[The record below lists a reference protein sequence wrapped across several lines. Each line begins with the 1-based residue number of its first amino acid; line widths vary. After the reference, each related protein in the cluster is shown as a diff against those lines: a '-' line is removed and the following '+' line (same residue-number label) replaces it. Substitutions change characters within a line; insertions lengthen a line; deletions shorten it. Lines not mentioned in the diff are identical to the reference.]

1 MRRSCAKTASLY
13 SPGVP
18 MLCDNDPFLHSHY
31 LPYWHLNSFSLP
43 PPLSLQVVPSAW
55 LGITLALK
63 CHVSHRAHDLGIHS
77 QLCCQISSPLTKYSP
92 KQDYFQLSYNPS
104 RLNKKFWVLPMMC
117 RIQELFGTWN
127 SGPSSAISFY
137 AIVYIW
143 QGHFPNRQR
152 WGRAEDNSF
161 HIPKHESNKSLFF
174 LVIFPNT
181 YLKLGRLVPTYSFI
195 LDFCLWYSQVSQG
208 QTWDFN
214 LLSAWS
220 GPTFHNF

>member
-18 MLCDNDPFLHSHY
+18 MLCDNDPFLRSRC
-31 LPYWHLNSFSLP
+31 LPCWHLNSFSLP

-104 RLNKKFWVLPMMC
+104 RLTGSSESSPWCVESKSYLEHETLALLLPFHSMPLSTSD
-117 RIQELFGTWN
+117 RVTFQIGKGKGELKII
-127 SGPSSAISFY
+127 PSIFLNMNQTKASF
-137 AIVYIW
+137 
-143 QGHFPNRQR
+143 F
-152 WGRAEDNSF
+152 
-161 HIPKHESNKSLFF
+161 
-174 LVIFPNT
+174 
-181 YLKLGRLVPTYSFI
+181 
-195 LDFCLWYSQVSQG
+195 
-208 QTWDFN
+208 
-214 LLSAWS
+214 
-220 GPTFHNF
+220 